1 MNNDLVSVLLPVYN
15 HEKYVQQAIQ
25 SIINQTY
32 KKIELII
39 INDGSTD
46 NSVKK
51 INELKSICKKRFT
64 NFIFKTQKNKRICY
78 TENKLLSLANGKYCF
93 FIDADDIAKPDA
105 VYELHKYLSKHDH
118 YALAVGDNEFIDEY
132 SKIFYLTTHRK
143 RTYNIKSAFY
153 KTRAQSLARIR
164 DDINFNSSKFGTYST
179 IIRENYILNGFLIK
193 TDALRRIGGFN
204 LKASIWDTY
213 LMLQLSKFY
222 KFKFINKIFYSYR
235 CHNLND
241 TLMNKKLLTD
251 SFIDTFKYELD
262 LIKHIDLSKINAN
275 ARNCI
280 KDKSAEFIL
289 KTRLSN
295 LLNYKA
301 KISKK

>member
-15 HEKYVQQAIQ
+15 HEKYVQQAVK
-25 SIINQTY
+25 SIINQIY
-32 KKIELII
+32 KNIELII

-51 INELKSICKKRFT
+51 INELKKTCKKRFT

-105 VYELHKYLSKHDH
+105 VYELHKYLSKHDN
-118 YALAVGDNEFIDEY
+118 YVLAVGDNEFIDED

-143 RTYNIKSAFY
+143 RTYNRKSAFY

-179 IIRENYILNGFLIK
+179 IVRENYILNGFLIK
-193 TDALRRIGGFN
+193 TDALKRIGGFN

-222 KFKFINKIFYSYR
+222 KFKFINKVFYSYR

-262 LIKHIDLSKINAN
+262 LIKHIDLLKINAN

-295 LLNYKA
+295 LLHYKA